1 MDIVHEMNLD
11 LLNSIKD
18 GFKYNE
24 KEYEQIVKNSSEI
37 LMSKTKGESFYGMF
51 FPCERLSKIFIYKG
65 KLVDNEAE
73 SDFTYYFDKDKR
85 LVLTKRQFN
94 EQDLSLI
101 FYYYHESY
109 IDVIWFSVSDNEV
122 ETVGRIEVPE
132 GVLTNWLVS
141 DIFEGNKIIGYHE
154 YYFTIKKGWVYER
167 SFIKGFMSD
176 GSDVEKV
183 TPFVTKYD
191 V

>member
-85 LVLTKRQFN
+85 LVLT
-94 EQDLSLI
+94 
-101 FYYYHESY
+101 
-109 IDVIWFSVSDNEV
+109 
-122 ETVGRIEVPE
+122 
-132 GVLTNWLVS
+132 NWLVS

-191 V
+191 G